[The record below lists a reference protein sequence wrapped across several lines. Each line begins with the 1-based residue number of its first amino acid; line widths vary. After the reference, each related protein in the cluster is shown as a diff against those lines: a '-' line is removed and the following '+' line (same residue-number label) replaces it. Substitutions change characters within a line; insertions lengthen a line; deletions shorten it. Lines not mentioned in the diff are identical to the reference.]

1 MNYFLVIRQ
10 KTLLLDLDE
19 TLIHIT
25 PVVKFGDKI
34 INIKVRNQFIQVK
47 FNDVH

>member
-34 INIKVRNQFIQVK
+34 INIKFKSRHYQVIQL
-47 FNDVH
+47 FLN